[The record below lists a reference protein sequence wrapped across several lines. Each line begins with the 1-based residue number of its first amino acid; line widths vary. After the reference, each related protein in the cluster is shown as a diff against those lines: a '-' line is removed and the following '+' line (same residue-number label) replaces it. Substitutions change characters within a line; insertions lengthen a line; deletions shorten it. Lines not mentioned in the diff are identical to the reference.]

1 MSLINNKLDFLAK
14 KLYNGNNSRFARDFD
29 VSDNTIRRYRKDK
42 APSFD
47 FIMHLVKNLGI
58 NWEWLVHDRGDMI
71 NKDGQV
77 EVSEPSPAYNTNE
90 LISMQREYIESLKQ
104 NIKLLQHDLEEQ
116 RAEIERLKKKS
127 KDE

>member
-1 MSLINNKLDFLAK
+1 MDLINKKIDIIAK
-14 KLYNGNNSRFARDFD
+14 KLFDNNSSSFAKKLG
-29 VSDNTIRRYRKDK
+29 VTHTTIRNYRTDK
-42 APSFD
+42 IPKFD
-47 FIMHLVKNLGI
+47 FIMQLVKNLGI

-77 EVSEPSPAYNTNE
+77 KVSEPSPAYNTNE
-90 LISMQREYIESLKQ
+90 LISMQREYIETLKQ